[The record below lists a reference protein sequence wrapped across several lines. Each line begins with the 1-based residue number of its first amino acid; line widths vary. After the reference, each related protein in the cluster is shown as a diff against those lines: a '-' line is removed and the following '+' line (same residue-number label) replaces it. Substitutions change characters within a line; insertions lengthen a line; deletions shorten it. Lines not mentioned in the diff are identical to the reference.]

1 MELYILI
8 WLEDTPIGDMAFLGA
23 YKTEAEAEAFKKQ
36 VMNERDEAIDEI
48 YKIVKTDLN
57 QVQNIELETSYRP

>member
-1 MELYILI
+1 
-8 WLEDTPIGDMAFLGA
+8 MAFLGA

-36 VMNERDEAIDEI
+36 VMNERDEAIDEV